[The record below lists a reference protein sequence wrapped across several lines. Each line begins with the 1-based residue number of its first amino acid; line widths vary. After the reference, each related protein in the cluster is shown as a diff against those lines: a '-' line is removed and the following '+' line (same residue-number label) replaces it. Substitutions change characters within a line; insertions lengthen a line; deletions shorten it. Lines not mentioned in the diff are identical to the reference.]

1 MKQYPWSS
9 RMNRMSIEAIS
20 VTAQGSPPRLT
31 QAQIETV
38 TQRLEMWGVA
48 VVQNAATADHCDSA
62 RKWLLAEINKPTAR
76 FGDVRSPK
84 YRKDMPLNLT
94 NSPEASRAFQSA
106 VGTLQAAYKH
116 TLGEKAVLVEL
127 SSLTS
132 LPGTKAQRPHPD
144 AGLDSIDDFHKAV
157 VLSSFMALDDVKDNQ
172 AALDVWPGSHT
183 FYHFLSPRNQE
194 VILKMVSPIRMS
206 VPKGSVVIMDSRT
219 LHRGTA
225 NKSRKPRPVV
235 YWSLMSDEGLPP
247 VGPTYS
253 ILKTYLNGNSHG
265 NLTTQDIIDTDFTTL
280 KASSALLNAAV
291 GPDPTE
297 THFLETAK
305 SKDNKEK
312 GTKRED
318 NEEDPMADLKE
329 DLNDR
334 GQGPRPRTDL

>member
-1 MKQYPWSS
+1 
-9 RMNRMSIEAIS
+9 
-20 VTAQGSPPRLT
+20 
-31 QAQIETV
+31 
-38 TQRLEMWGVA
+38 MWGVA
-48 VVQNAATADHCDSA
+48 VVQNAATGSDCDAA
-62 RKWLLAEINKPTAR
+62 RAWLLQEIEKPSAR
-76 FGDVRSPK
+76 FGNVRSPK

-94 NSPEASRAFQSA
+94 HSPEASRVFQRT
-106 VGTLQAAYKH
+106 VGTLQSAYQH
-116 TLGEKAVLVEL
+116 TLGEKAVMVEL

-132 LPGTKAQRPHPD
+132 LPGTKKQQAHPD

-157 VLSSFMALDDVKDNQ
+157 VLSSFLSLDDVKDNQ

-183 FYHFLSPRNQE
+183 FYHFLSDRNKE

-206 VPKGSVVIMDSRT
+206 VPKGAVVIMDSRT

-225 NKSRKPRPVV
+225 NKSRKPRPVI
-235 YWSLMSDEGLPP
+235 YWSLMSDEGMPP

-253 ILKTYLNGNSHG
+253 ILTPYLKGQSHG
-265 NLTTQDIIDTDFTTL
+265 NFTTQDILETNFSKFT
-280 KASSALLNAAV
+280 SNNSPVHAAI

-297 THFLETAK
+297 AALLE
-305 SKDNKEK
+305 KER
-312 GTKRED
+312 GND